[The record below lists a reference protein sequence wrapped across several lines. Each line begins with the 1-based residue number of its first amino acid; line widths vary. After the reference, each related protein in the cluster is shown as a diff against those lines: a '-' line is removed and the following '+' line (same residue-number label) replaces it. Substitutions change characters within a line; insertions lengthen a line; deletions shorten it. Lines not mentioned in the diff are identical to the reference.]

1 MRRCTTDSLAF
12 GRALV
17 PVLVLG
23 LCSLHWSSSFLRNDN
38 EREDQRDGRNG
49 FLTNFVDLLVSI
61 EIDGKTFVLRLDR
74 QS

>member
-1 MRRCTTDSLAF
+1 MVRRCTTDSLAF

-23 LCSLHWSSSFLRNDN
+23 LCSLHWSSSF
-38 EREDQRDGRNG
+38 
-49 FLTNFVDLLVSI
+49 FVDLLVSI